1 MPSVGALGSRR
12 SAQAAELNRGIHM
25 SSTPEWDSPG
35 QWGGAQQ
42 GAEPGEA
49 TGAPSGQGGPEAH
62 PSAGERDD
70 WAAGGPGQQWS
81 NQGWTGQPGYS
92 SPVNIAET
100 RVTGRRVI
108 QYIIDSFLAGII
120 PGIAFW
126 LFDRGHGVF
135 HSLGWLF
142 SVLIW
147 VVVMIWYWVVR
158 PTQSN
163 GQTFAMKWMGLRVIS
178 KLDGG
183 PASMTQMFVRWI
195 GLIFDSWLLTPLVG
209 YITILFS
216 RYRQRIG
223 DHMAKTL
230 VVSTGYAHYTTGPRY
245 AGQR

>member
-1 MPSVGALGSRR
+1 V
-12 SAQAAELNRGIHM
+12 
-25 SSTPEWDSPG
+25 D
-35 QWGGAQQ
+35 
-42 GAEPGEA
+42 
-49 TGAPSGQGGPEAH
+49 
-62 PSAGERDD
+62 
-70 WAAGGPGQQWS
+70 
-81 NQGWTGQPGYS
+81 
-92 SPVNIAET
+92 IAET

-108 QYIIDSFLAGII
+108 QYIIDSFLAGIV

-126 LFDRGHGVF
+126 LFDRGHGVW

-209 YITILFS
+209 YITILCS

-230 VVSTGYAHYTTGPRY
+230 VVSTGYAHYMTGPPY
-245 AGQR
+245 AGQQYGGQQSSGQP